1 MEQQESEY
9 YKVFIITHLFDGTE
23 LHSTLGD
30 KSTRDITEKRVHHH
44 FNNLESPN
52 FIFQYSDCQAIKKD
66 QIRLITYEIRR
77 HY

>member
-1 MEQQESEY
+1 MEQSEMF
-9 YKVFIITHLFDGTE
+9 YKAFIITHLFDGTE
-23 LHSTLGD
+23 LYSTLGD
-30 KSTRDITEKRVHHH
+30 KASREIIEKRVHHH

-66 QIRLITYEIRR
+66 LIKLITYEIRR